1 MAVTEITPAQF
12 AELTTRG
19 NHTLLVKFYAD
30 WCGPCR
36 QFAPILTEFA
46 AAHPEITVAEMNIET
61 PENIPLVAKLNIG
74 TIPTVMLFRDG
85 QPVKRISGFLSRK
98 DLNGL
103 GL

>member
-12 AELTTRG
+12 AALTARKD
-19 NHTLLVKFYAD
+19 HTVLVKFYAD

-36 QFAPILTEFA
+36 QFAPILSEFA

-61 PENIPLVAKLNIG
+61 PENVPLVAELHIG
-74 TIPTVMLFRDG
+74 TIPTVMLFRAG
-85 QPVKRISGFLSRK
+85 QPVKRISGFLSKR
-98 DLNGL
+98 DLDGL